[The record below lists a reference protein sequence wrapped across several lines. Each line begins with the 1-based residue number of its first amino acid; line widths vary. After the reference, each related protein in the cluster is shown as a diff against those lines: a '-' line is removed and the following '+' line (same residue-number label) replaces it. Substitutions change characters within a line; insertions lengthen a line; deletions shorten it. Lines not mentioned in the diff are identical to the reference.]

1 MDVLIDFI
9 NQNVMYAPFII
20 FGLLLLAGF
29 NLPVS
34 EDLMIF
40 TSALLA
46 IKNPQYTTQLIVGL
60 MLGAYLSDIICYAVM
75 GRYFGT
81 KIRKYKMFKKM
92 VTDEQIDKVSDYY
105 HKYGM
110 LTLIIGRFIPFGV
123 RNALFF
129 TAGLSKMNAF
139 KFCIGDLIA
148 TLLSSGTYFYL
159 YYTYGESAV
168 DFIKKSNYFI
178 FAFFLAIILGFAVK
192 KWRKN
197 RLIKYENFN
206 IIFVIFI

>member
-1 MDVLIDFI
+1 
-9 NQNVMYAPFII
+9 MYAPFIV
-20 FGLLLLAGF
+20 FGLLLLAGL

-40 TSALLA
+40 TCALLA
-46 IKNPQYTTQLIVGL
+46 AKNPDYFHQLVIGL
-60 MLGAYLSDIICYAVM
+60 FLGAYLSDIICYSVM

-92 VTDEQIDKVSDYY
+92 VTDEQIEKVSDYY
-105 HKYGM
+105 HKYGI

-129 TAGLSKMNAF
+129 TAGLSKMNAV

-148 TLLSSGTYFYL
+148 TLLSAGTYFYL
-159 YYTYGESAV
+159 YYTYGEQAV

-178 FAFFLAIILGFAVK
+178 FAFFLAVILAVIVKRMGK
-192 KWRKN
+192 KAGH
-197 RLIKYENFN
+197 
-206 IIFVIFI
+206 

>member
-192 KWRKN
+192 KWRKKPIN
-197 RLIKYENFN
+197 KI
-206 IIFVIFI
+206 